1 MNVLTPMLIS
11 AGPDYSGIGIGSGSG
26 IGAYSA
32 GSGYSVGDIVN
43 YNGEL
48 YRAIQAGSG
57 NDPSTS
63 PSFWSLY
70 NELLSMTTAADPAI
84 NAATTSSIVNSYS
97 GTIITLTGPGN
108 AQTIG
113 DPTDPAPG
121 KRFTVVNHS
130 TSTDTIEVNGIVLE
144 ASHAQSWMW
153 SGATWTLATSTDADQ
168 ITFNPATYYGAEVE
182 LQAVIDTFA
191 PTASGINEASRAL
204 VSDALLDLNF
214 SGGYLLNDQTTT
226 NMMSKGP
233 AYRFDVGDYITAN
246 GIATHTNC
254 DGAGLGVWFRYHNTG
269 ANQRLLYWGD
279 DNANETLGLSIAA
292 DDDKISGTFKLAAT
306 DQWSF
311 DTPALTDGAE
321 YFMYFTHNGTEP
333 LIYLNGVL
341 QTLTYSITFDKTK
354 WLGDTN
360 AIDTFVWG
368 GIDYNSAGINAT
380 FNSEISHGIAFNT
393 LLTASEVKDLSAN
406 TPFKWIGAS
415 QTTKVT
421 NGDFGAD
428 SDWTEGGDTAIGAG
442 VAVITTSAVP
452 TRGTLYQDAPSN
464 FVAGKEYSVS
474 LDIDAISNNL
484 YFQVRDAGGTE
495 QVSASQTYTTMGT
508 KTFNFIA
515 LVSSSTAGAHFQ
527 VDNTAAHT
535 ATVDNVVITQIGVVA
550 DYPSHGI
557 SDAGWKDVSGNA
569 NDGVNNGATVQHY
582 KGFHSDGTD
591 LFADGDFTSAGNL
604 VIGTAGKGI
613 DFNPAGTGAAANLL
627 DDYEEGTWT
636 PTLSDGTHADAT
648 YTVRTGTYTKVGNK
662 VHVQGKI
669 VTSALGTIVGS
680 LKLIGL
686 PFTTSAIAGNYSAL
700 NFGYGVS
707 LAITAGTSPTGF
719 INIGSTEV
727 LLYVWDT
734 ALGVTALQETEFTAN
749 GNFTFSGE
757 YIV

>member
-1 MNVLTPMLIS
+1 
-11 AGPDYSGIGIGSGSG
+11 
-26 IGAYSA
+26 
-32 GSGYSVGDIVN
+32 
-43 YNGEL
+43 
-48 YRAIQAGSG
+48 
-57 NDPSTS
+57 
-63 PSFWSLY
+63 
-70 NELLSMTTAADPAI
+70 MTTIYP
-84 NAATTSSIVNSYS
+84 NS
-97 GTIITLTGPGN
+97 GTIFQIKEILNSILDGADLTGINSYPPDQILNMIFDEANAALKIKLNGGTPIVDGIVINDGTTPGVADTDTGIIWVDSSN
-108 AQTIG
+108 GHIMYNDDASNVYDLTSTGAEGATAYRDYIAG
-113 DPTDPAPG
+113 DPGSDPDIG
-121 KRFTVVNHS
+121 RVRLYFDS
-130 TSTDTIEVNGIVLE
+130 DGIL
-144 ASHAQSWMW
+144 
-153 SGATWTLATSTDADQ
+153 
-168 ITFNPATYYGAEVE
+168 
-182 LQAVIDTFA
+182 
-191 PTASGINEASRAL
+191 RAL
-204 VSDALLDLNF
+204 DSSGDSVSVYDDGHDIDAN
-214 SGGYLLNDQTTT
+214 GNYLLNDQTTT
-226 NMMSKGP
+226 NMMSKGT

-557 SDAGWKDVSGNA
+557 SETHWTDASGNN
-569 NDGVNNGATVQHY
+569 NDGAVTGCEVLNQTDGQAFKNIILSPVGQDATPKEGQLIY
-582 KGFHSDGTD
+582 N
-591 LFADGDFTSAGNL
+591 SATNKL
-604 VIGTAGKGI
+604 NVW
-613 DFNPAGTGAAANLL
+613 TGAAW
-627 DDYEEGTWT
+627 E
-636 PTLSDGTHADAT
+636 
-648 YTVRTGTYTKVGNK
+648 V
-662 VHVQGKI
+662 
-669 VTSALGTIVGS
+669 VTSS
-680 LKLIGL
+680 
-686 PFTTSAIAGNYSAL
+686 
-700 NFGYGVS
+700 
-707 LAITAGTSPTGF
+707 
-719 INIGSTEV
+719 
-727 LLYVWDT
+727 
-734 ALGVTALQETEFTAN
+734 
-749 GNFTFSGE
+749 
-757 YIV
+757 